1 MTQKTKAYHFLY
13 LIYIT
18 SCLYTM
24 GLTNTFA
31 NPTPVTTGGAYVPN
45 YYNNQQ
51 TSSTTPT
58 TCLEAIK
65 QAITTQ
71 MSNMDLDFNALD
83 INNTVTNQMTGIF
96 RNVMTTDTLCSTN
109 TTKANLN
116 NKTFDTTI
124 SNHTFK
130 FTIKINSA
138 VTPGV
143 KSEYYLLFDNGNY
156 DEDYKNITE
165 PTKFEQATDYNGWS
179 DACSQWDKNPHDSVI
194 KNNRDLHKILKGI
207 RSVLGTTARTEYVLN
222 KPHSSKPG
230 EVYQI
235 KGLLLIAPN
244 AQQDQRVVWKTNDKT
259 KAYATQ
265 NKIAEAFNQGSR
277 TACNGIR
284 IYVLEHQIDNST
296 QEHKFIIH
304 PNPITIS
311 R

>member
-1 MTQKTKAYHFLY
+1 MTQKTKTYHFLH
-13 LIYIT
+13 LICIT
-18 SCLYTM
+18 SCLYMM

-31 NPTPVTTGGAYVPN
+31 NPLGNLGPVSAPN
-45 YYNNQQ
+45 YPAP
-51 TSSTTPT
+51 PT
-58 TCLEAIK
+58 TCLDAIK
-65 QAITTQ
+65 QAITTK
-71 MSNMDLDFNALD
+71 MSNMNLDVNSPNID
-83 INNTVTNQMTGIF
+83 DTVTNQMTGIF

-109 TTKANLN
+109 TAKADLN
-116 NKTFDTTI
+116 NKTFATNI
-124 SNHTFK
+124 SDHTFK

-143 KSEYYLLFDNGNY
+143 KSEYYLLFDKGNY

-165 PTKFEQATDYNGWS
+165 PTKFEQATDYKGWS
-179 DACSQWDKNPHDSVI
+179 DACSQWDKNPHVSTI

-222 KPHSSKPG
+222 QPHDSKTG

-235 KGLLLIAPN
+235 NGLLLIAPN

-277 TACNGIR
+277 TACNGML
-284 IYVLEHQIDNST
+284 IYVLERQIDNST
-296 QEHKFIIH
+296 QEHTFIIH
-304 PNPITIS
+304 PNPVTIS